1 MTAPQSP
8 LEPVTTQAHWFG
20 EPGQPIISWL
30 SETQK
35 SNGKSGVILLPPIG
49 YEYWTTHRA
58 LRELAEQLA
67 RSGHSVLRIDYRGTG
82 DSSGD
87 KWDASILSQWK
98 RDIQLSALELRKS
111 GVTSIALVGL
121 RIGALLALILAKE
134 VDANAVVAW
143 IPVTAGRRYVKELQL
158 LSTQAPENCLTV
170 GGSHTRF
177 LAGCVFTSALL
188 AELSALSVDTVQTTA
203 RILVLDRPDKPSS
216 KEFKEKLNSTG
227 ALVQYESIEGADQML
242 DVPTEYATTPTAHL
256 NAIVEW
262 LRPQATEGG
271 MGLIQSGKL
280 NRNSCHFAYD
290 GTMLTER
297 EVRLGKDQLVGIECA
312 PANQTPR
319 ATVVFLNTGSEPHI
333 GPGRAWV
340 ELGRQLAATGYR
352 TIRVDFQG
360 WGESPDNG
368 FAPGR
373 PYDSH
378 SVDDAHQIAE
388 ALVARGDNKIIFV
401 GLCASAWVSLRDCQ
415 HLQIDGLIAFNP
427 QLYWQT
433 GDPVWATMPESI
445 AWCWQDNQKVWADPN
460 RRAATQRWLKKIQES
475 SFPIDF
481 WFEKNDMGIRY
492 LREQLGISTSEKMPL
507 DSVTIHEL
515 ENLDHAMHRQWHRPE
530 ALNAIKSLLAR
541 IEKMD
546 SADTIQKTRQP

>member
-1 MTAPQSP
+1 M
-8 LEPVTTQAHWFG
+8 
-20 EPGQPIISWL
+20 SWL
-30 SETQK
+30 SETHK

-58 LRELAEQLA
+58 MRELAEELA

-87 KWDASILSQWK
+87 KWDAGILSQWK
-98 RDIQLSALELRKS
+98 RDIQLSALELRNA
-111 GVTSIALVGL
+111 GVTSITLVGL
-121 RIGALLALILAKE
+121 RIGALLALNLAKE
-134 VDANAVVAW
+134 VGANAVVAW
-143 IPVTAGRRYVKELQL
+143 VPVTAGRRYVKELQL
-158 LSTQAPENCLTV
+158 LSTQAPEDTQTV
-170 GGSHTRF
+170 GGSGTRF
-177 LAGCVFTSALL
+177 LAGCVFTTELL
-188 AELSALSVDTVQTTA
+188 TELSALSVDAVQTPA
-203 RILVLDRPDKPSS
+203 RVLVLDRPDKPSS
-216 KEFKEKLNSTG
+216 KDFLEKLNSQA
-227 ALVQYESIEGADQML
+227 ALVEHESIEGADQML

-256 NAIVEW
+256 NAIVTW
-262 LRPQATEGG
+262 LRPQETGFG
-271 MGLIQSGKL
+271 TGLIQSGKL
-280 NRNSCHFAYD
+280 NHRACQFTCD
-290 GTMLTER
+290 GNMLTER

-312 PANQTPR
+312 PVDQTPGT
-319 ATVVFLNTGSEPHI
+319 TVVFLNTGSEPHI

-378 SVDDAHQIAE
+378 SVDDARHIAE
-388 ALVARGDNKIIFV
+388 ALAARGDKKIIFV

-415 HLQIDGLIAFNP
+415 HLPIDGLIAFNP
-427 QLYWQT
+427 QLYWQK
-433 GDPVWATMPESI
+433 GDPMWATMPESI
-445 AWCWQDNQKVWADPN
+445 AWCWKDDQKVWTDPD
-460 RRAATQRWLKKIQES
+460 RKAAVQQWLQKIQAS

-492 LREQLGISTSEKMPL
+492 LREQLNITISGKTSL
-507 DSVTIHEL
+507 DSLTINEL
-515 ENLDHAMHRQWHRPE
+515 EKLDHAMHRQWHRSE

-541 IEKMD
+541 VED
-546 SADTIQKTRQP
+546 

>member
-1 MTAPQSP
+1 MTAPHSTP
-8 LEPVTTQAHWFG
+8 ESVTTQAHWFG

-30 SETQK
+30 SETEK
-35 SNGKSGVILLPPIG
+35 SNGKSGVIVLPPIG

-58 LRELAEQLA
+58 LRDLAEQLA

-87 KWDASILSQWK
+87 KWDAGILSQWK
-98 RDIQLSALELRKS
+98 RDIQLSALELRKT

-121 RIGALLALILAKE
+121 RIGALLALNLAQE

-158 LSTQAPENCLTV
+158 LSSQAPEDSLTV
-170 GGSHTRF
+170 GGSGTRF
-177 LAGCVFTSALL
+177 LAGCVFTSELL
-188 AELSALSVDTVQTTA
+188 AELSALSVDAVQTTA
-203 RILVLDRPDKPSS
+203 RALILDRPDKPSS
-216 KEFKEKLNSTG
+216 KDFMEKLKGSG
-227 ALVQYESIEGADQML
+227 ALLEQQAIEGADQML

-256 NAIVEW
+256 NAIVDW
-262 LRPQATEGG
+262 LRPQATECGT
-271 MGLIQSGKL
+271 GLLQSGKF
-280 NRNSCHFAYD
+280 NQDSGHFSHD
-290 GTMLTER
+290 GAMLTER
-297 EVRLGKDQLVGIECA
+297 EVRLGKDQLVGIECN
-312 PANQTPR
+312 PASQTPR

-340 ELGRQLAATGYR
+340 ELGRQLAAIGYR

-378 SVDDAHQIAE
+378 AVDDAHQIAK
-388 ALVARGDNKIIFV
+388 ALTERGDNKIIFV

-415 HLQIDGLIAFNP
+415 NLLIDGLIAFNP

-445 AWCWQDNQKVWADPN
+445 AWCWQDDQKVWTDPS
-460 RRAATQRWLKKIQES
+460 RKAAVQQWLEKIQAS
-475 SFPIDF
+475 RFPIDF
-481 WFEKNDMGIRY
+481 WFEKDDMGIRY
-492 LREQLGISTSEKMPL
+492 LREQLGMTIAGKTSFNSL
-507 DSVTIHEL
+507 TINEL
-515 ENLDHAMHRQWHRPE
+515 EKLDHAMHRQWHRSE
-530 ALNAIKSLLAR
+530 ALNAIRSLLER
-541 IEKMD
+541 
-546 SADTIQKTRQP
+546 TGN

>member
-1 MTAPQSP
+1 MTAPHSSP
-8 LEPVTTQAHWFG
+8 ESVTTQAHWFG
-20 EPGQPIISWL
+20 DPGQPIISWV
-30 SETQK
+30 SETHQ

-58 LRELAEQLA
+58 MRELAEQLA

-82 DSSGD
+82 DSSGNQ
-87 KWDASILSQWK
+87 WDAGILNQWK

-121 RIGALLALILAKE
+121 RMGALLALTLAKE

-158 LSTQAPENCLTV
+158 LSTQAPEDTLTA
-170 GGSHTRF
+170 GGDQTRF
-177 LAGCVFTSALL
+177 LAGCAFTQELL
-188 AELSALSVDTVQTTA
+188 TELSALSVDAVQTTA
-203 RILVLDRPDKPSS
+203 RVLILDRPDKPAS
-216 KEFKEKLNSTG
+216 KDFMEKLSRQV
-227 ALVQYESIEGADQML
+227 AVVEHESIKGADQML
-242 DVPTEYATTPTAHL
+242 DVPTEYATTPSAHL
-256 NAIVEW
+256 DAIVTW
-262 LRPQATEGG
+262 LRPQETGFG
-271 MGLIQSGKL
+271 TGLIQSGEL
-280 NRNSCHFAYD
+280 NHSACKFTYD
-290 GTMLTER
+290 GAALTER
-297 EVRLGKDQLVGIECA
+297 EIRIGKDQLVGIECA
-312 PANQTPR
+312 PVDKTPGP
-319 ATVVFLNTGSEPHI
+319 TVVFLNTGSEPHV

-378 SVDDAHQIAE
+378 SVGDARHIAE
-388 ALVARGDNKIIFV
+388 ALVARGDKKIIFV

-415 HLQIDGLIAFNP
+415 QLPIDGLVAFNP

-433 GDPVWATMPESI
+433 GDPMWATMPESI
-445 AWCWQDNQKVWADPN
+445 AWCWKDDQKVWTDAN
-460 RRAATQRWLKKIQES
+460 RKASVQHWLKKIQECR
-475 SFPIDF
+475 FPIDF

-492 LREQLGISTSEKMPL
+492 LREQLGTTISGKTSIGSL
-507 DSVTIHEL
+507 TINEL
-515 ENLDHAMHRQWHRPE
+515 ENLDHAMHRQWHRSE

-541 IEKMD
+541 IEE
-546 SADTIQKTRQP
+546 I